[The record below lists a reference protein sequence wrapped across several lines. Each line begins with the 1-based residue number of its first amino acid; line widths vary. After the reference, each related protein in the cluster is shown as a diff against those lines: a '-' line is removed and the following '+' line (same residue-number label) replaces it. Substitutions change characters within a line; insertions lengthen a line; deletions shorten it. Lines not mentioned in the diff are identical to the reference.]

1 MKLPLFFSFL
11 IGCGIGHAV
20 TRIWYTEYKYAPTVP
35 THIRVPKDCGMPGND
50 SRIIDMYD
58 DYSGDGYPGDDS
70 GAFCV
75 ERGGYV
81 SVQELSSYMEAR
93 CLKLRYSDHCLDQ
106 TD

>member
-35 THIRVPKDCGMPGND
+35 THIRVPADCGVSGNS
-50 SRIIDMYD
+50 SRIIDIYD
-58 DYSGDGYPGDDS
+58 DYSVDDS
-70 GAFCV
+70 DAFCV

-93 CLKLRYSDHCLDQ
+93 CLRLRYSDHCLDQ
-106 TD
+106 